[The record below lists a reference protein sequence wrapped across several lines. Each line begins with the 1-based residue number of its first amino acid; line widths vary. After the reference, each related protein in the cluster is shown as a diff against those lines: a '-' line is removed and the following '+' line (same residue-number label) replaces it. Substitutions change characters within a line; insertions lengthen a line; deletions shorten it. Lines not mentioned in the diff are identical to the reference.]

1 MSARDMSDAPTK
13 RTRKRRAANK
23 PQPIPASE
31 TNTTY
36 FWKRQTI
43 TETFA
48 RIQADLEHPWLAIG
62 DFLDDWRF
70 TESQD
75 RADLVR
81 EGIVALDE
89 QSGERV
95 ELHRWAS
102 FCAAMVEWLCWQDGL
117 PFPEWTSCSDYR
129 LEEPW
134 FLYPGDL
141 LRAWQLATTPA
152 PFKMRNIFGG
162 DQMLARA

>member
-1 MSARDMSDAPTK
+1 MSARKAKSRATDPTPSK
-13 RTRKRRAANK
+13 QEQEQAQVT
-23 PQPIPASE
+23 PLTSVTE
-31 TNTTY
+31 TKEAY
-36 FWKRQTI
+36 SWKRQSI
-43 TETFA
+43 QETFA
-48 RIQADLEHPWLAIG
+48 RIQTDLHHPWLAIG

-70 TESQD
+70 TEVSD

-81 EGIVALDE
+81 EGISAVDPHNVDL
-89 QSGERV
+89 
-95 ELHRWAS
+95 LRWAA

-117 PFPEWTSCSDYR
+117 PFPAWTARVEYR

-141 LRAWQLATTPA
+141 LRAWQLAMTPA

-162 DQMLARA
+162 DQMFARA